1 MKWVILVLITYFFS
15 WNNKKSP
22 KKYFSAAS
30 QGPNLGEIPQTITT
44 RYFSVKPCSKLW
56 RQKKQLFYSSICIIN
71 QTRIHL
77 DYNSVRKG
85 NFLTWVIYD
94 PMVLNEENSY
104 IPHLCV
110 FCSLYQSNCQENL
123 WKICVFSLAIL
134 NLDYMIFLGH
144 MWPNGPLWQCTIS
157 IFCVCVLR
165 SSTRPFQVGEGYT
178 RFYRQM

>member
-1 MKWVILVLITYFFS
+1 MS
-15 WNNKKSP
+15 
-22 KKYFSAAS
+22 YFSS
-30 QGPNLGEIPQTITT
+30 YYVFFYGITKNLRKNIFRQRLRAPIWGKFPQTITT
-44 RYFSVKPCSKLW
+44 RYFSSSKLW
-56 RQKKQLFYSSICIIN
+56 RQKNQLFYSSICIIN

-77 DYNSVRKG
+77 DYNSFRKG
-85 NFLTWVIYD
+85 NFITWVIYD
-94 PMVLNEENSY
+94 PMVLNEENGH

-144 MWPNGPLWQCTIS
+144 MWPNGPLWECTIS
-157 IFCVCVLR
+157 IFSVCVLR

-178 RFYRQM
+178 RVYRQI